1 MSPKNQYYENVA
13 STIISNLEKHSMKG
27 FYCPDKESA
36 LAKVKELIPEG
47 ASIGWGGSMT
57 LDETGIKQAVLEG
70 NYEVY
75 NRDIART
82 PEEQKKVFS
91 QICGCDYYLMS
102 TNAITLNG
110 ELVNVDGRGN
120 RVAFLCF
127 GPENVIVVAG
137 MNKITTDVEDGLKR
151 VRNMAAPPNCVRL
164 SKNTPCAKTGKC
176 ADCLSPDSICA
187 STVITRKS
195 MIPGRITVIL
205 VGEELGY

>member
-1 MSPKNQYYENVA
+1 MSPKKQYYENVA
-13 STIISNLEKHSMKG
+13 STIISNLEKRSMKG

-75 NRDIART
+75 NRDIAST

-151 VRNMAAPPNCVRL
+151 VHNMAAPPNCVRL
-164 SKNTPCAKTGKC
+164 GKNTPCAKTGKC
-176 ADCLSPDSICA
+176 GDCLSPDSICA

>member
-1 MSPKNQYYENVA
+1 MDPKKQYFENVA
-13 STIISNLEKHSMKG
+13 KTIIQNLEKRSMKG
-27 FYCPDKESA
+27 YYCPDSESA
-36 LAKVKELIPEG
+36 LKKVLELIPDG

-57 LDETGIKQAVLEG
+57 LDETGIKKAVLDG
-70 NYEVY
+70 NYTIY
-75 NRDIART
+75 NRDTAKT
-82 PEEQKKVFS
+82 PEDQKKVYS

-137 MNKITTDVEDGLKR
+137 MNKLATDVDDGLKR

-164 SKNTPCAKTGKC
+164 NRNTPCAVTGKC
-176 ADCLSPDSICA
+176 VDCLSPDSICA